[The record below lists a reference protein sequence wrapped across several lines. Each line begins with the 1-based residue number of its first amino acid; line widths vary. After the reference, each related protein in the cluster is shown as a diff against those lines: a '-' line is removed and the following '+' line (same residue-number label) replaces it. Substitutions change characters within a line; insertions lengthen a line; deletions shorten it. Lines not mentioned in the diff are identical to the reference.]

1 MQRTFYLLLA
11 SSTVVLASCGDLA
24 IAPQAQLS
32 DQDVQA
38 LVVRLDGTMMGFL
51 DDVWGSSS
59 VSPSSAGTALGDD
72 PRVWNYSW
80 WKTRDCHT
88 AGSFTAEGNGQRTW
102 DADAL
107 TFDVA
112 SSGTKTRVG
121 CAHPGDEVT
130 ITVDGIGDW
139 THQRHYLGGE
149 AGLSTKGR
157 EPTGNWITTY
167 DGAFDWTKSSGENG
181 SCTYELTSTIDTE
194 ANTKTLVGTYCDRVI
209 DRSKTWRKVDDG

>member
-80 WKTRDCHT
+80 W
-88 AGSFTAEGNGQRTW
+88 
-102 DADAL
+102 
-107 TFDVA
+107 
-112 SSGTKTRVG
+112 
-121 CAHPGDEVT
+121 
-130 ITVDGIGDW
+130 
-139 THQRHYLGGE
+139 
-149 AGLSTKGR
+149 
-157 EPTGNWITTY
+157 
-167 DGAFDWTKSSGENG
+167 
-181 SCTYELTSTIDTE
+181 
-194 ANTKTLVGTYCDRVI
+194 
-209 DRSKTWRKVDDG
+209 